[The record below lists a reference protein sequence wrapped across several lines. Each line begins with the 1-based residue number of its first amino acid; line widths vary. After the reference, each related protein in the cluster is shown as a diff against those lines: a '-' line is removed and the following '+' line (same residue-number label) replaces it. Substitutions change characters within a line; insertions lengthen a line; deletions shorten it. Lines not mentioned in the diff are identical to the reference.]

1 MKELTAFINYHTID
15 SFDSL
20 EPWLHMKGDSFIIFF
35 QSLRQGFFQ
44 NSFIDFWRTTKSSVH
59 IYRNLTHKDFLWNF
73 EKEKI
78 TQLVPDIYSTS
89 VLSQAYC
96 NRKNHV
102 VLHQMNGGQIH
113 NTRGIYLHPE
123 HKHFCSIKPSNHM
136 QLVLHTRGNLDW
148 LMYTMYIKAS
158 SNMCIQSIWKGS
170 III

>member
-1 MKELTAFINYHTID
+1 MVTYE
-15 SFDSL
+15 S
-20 EPWLHMKGDSFIIFF
+20 
-35 QSLRQGFFQ
+35 GFFHYFFSEPQ
-44 NSFIDFWRTTKSSVH
+44 ARVFSELIYWFLENYQVKCSHIPEPYPQRLSLKFWKRKKSTTSSR
-59 IYRNLTHKDFLWNF
+59 Y
-73 EKEKI
+73 
-78 TQLVPDIYSTS
+78 YSTS

-113 NTRGIYLHPE
+113 NTRRIYFHPE